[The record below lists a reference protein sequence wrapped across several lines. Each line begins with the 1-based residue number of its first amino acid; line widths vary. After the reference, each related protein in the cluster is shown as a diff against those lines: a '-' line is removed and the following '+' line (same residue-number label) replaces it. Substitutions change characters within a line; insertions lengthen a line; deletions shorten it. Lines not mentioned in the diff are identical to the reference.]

1 MIMKRN
7 KLLALLIF
15 LLLIII
21 LINNKKDNNQ
31 FVNLNNDDKN
41 LSDVKSLPQL
51 IKPFYNTNHF
61 IVADYIITPTD
72 NDMTNEIQS
81 ALNDCALNGGGTVWL
96 ERGIYKVSSPI
107 IVPKLCT
114 LIGDWQDP
122 DNYQGELDYGTK
134 IVVDVNN
141 FNIDSDDVE
150 LTGLFKMKASSGV
163 EGITIYYQNQTLDNI
178 VPQPWSFYCT
188 AWPEDYTR
196 PIEPDPSS
204 LFTIKNVTI
213 INGYIGI
220 GRSTKEIIGH
230 GMVMIE
236 NVKGIILKKG
246 VQGHNSGEVFT
257 ITGLTLHPK
266 YWANANTNAFNDSK
280 ENYSES
286 QISTKIK
293 EEKIKGKGLI
303 FTDAE
308 LSEFVNISISGYD
321 TGIYIPN
328 INNVTNRSVGSG
340 FFYNLN
346 ISDCKYGIYVDSGI
360 KNGNTMISTLIGYT
374 ITNSSIEG
382 SEYSIYTLSET
393 VYGKSGT
400 IKLNDVT
407 LNGKVGGSGGLIY
420 YSDIN
425 NSYIDVPK
433 TNNTGVIISNSGK
446 FSNLNIYKK
455 MKNNGENFAYLEA
468 GTSVD
473 IINDTLVAISSK
485 GGGVVYLKP
494 GAYYITKTINI
505 PSNVELRGSLSSPS
519 YIAGEDRLD
528 SNVIEDGKP
537 IGTVLIIKSRVNAI
551 KISGDNIGIYGIYFI
566 YEDNAKSFRESI
578 SGYSEYPYTIE
589 VQDSNNVY
597 IKNVTINSATNG
609 IFLNNSND
617 FNIQNVMTAILYNS
631 FKINNSHNGL
641 ILNCLE
647 NGWLNYLNRLYDGK
661 NEYSFNMAS
670 VKTLKHIILNNAKN
684 IEVQNCFAYGSNTF
698 LSADNSEIYAVNVGF
713 DGSNE
718 TQNIFFNVNRTDGI
732 IVNAFRSGGQLI
744 QHNGGSFGIYNNSNM
759 ITYIGVTENDYLGDI
774 FKISK
779 KYIKPVLNVDDNF
792 VIFDKISTKKID
804 YQYDGDGNLSCNT
817 TNNELLQ
824 CSIDLNNKQIVIT
837 PHGNTETPVT
847 INILASKGEKYLQN
861 ISSIT
866 VLVDTNLLS
875 KGDLNDDKK
884 VNTMDYILIRKHIL
898 GISIL
903 SIDKQSIADANNDD
917 RISTLDYITIRK
929 HIMRGSQDLLPGK
942 EIPCEKY
949 FRASSS
955 KCYDATAPVINE
967 WENTALKDTTI
978 TASFTTTTIC
988 NLGTDNGE
996 GLETIEYYSDC
1007 TGTKTAKINNNCATI
1022 TLPKCSNGVLYY
1034 QIKDKHN
1041 YSKQNQ
1047 VDNIGLYTIF
1057 GQVYNK
1063 LLYRG
1068 QGISNNQNNLKYW
1081 VNRCFNV
1088 SNCVKEITLVANNN
1102 NDLSNE
1108 DFVKYLYESILGRE
1122 QDSGVSGWINQLE
1135 NGMTR
1140 EEVIN
1145 QFIES
1150 AETKNIYVSW
1160 GYK

>member
-1 MIMKRN
+1 MIMIRN
-7 KLLALLIF
+7 KILVLFIF
-15 LLLIII
+15 LLLII

-31 FVNLNNDDKN
+31 YVNLNNEETN

-81 ALNDCALNGGGTVWL
+81 ALNNCSLNGGGTVWL
-96 ERGIYKVSSPI
+96 ERGIYKVSRPI
-107 IVPKLCT
+107 IIPKLCT
-114 LIGDWQDP
+114 LSGDWQDP

-141 FNIDSDDVE
+141 FNIDSDDIE

-163 EGITIYYQNQTLDNI
+163 FGITIYYQNQTLDNI

-196 PIEPDPSS
+196 LKEPDPSS

-220 GRSTKEIIGH
+220 GRSTNEIIGH
-230 GMVMIE
+230 GMLMIE
-236 NVKGIILKKG
+236 NVKGILLKKG

-266 YWANANTNAFNDSK
+266 YWANANIDAFNDNK

-286 QISTKIK
+286 QISKKIK
-293 EEKIKGKGLI
+293 DENMKGKGLVL
-303 FTDAE
+303 TDVE
-308 LSEFVNISISGYD
+308 LSEFVNIFISGYD
-321 TGIYIPN
+321 NGIYIPN

-346 ISDCKYGIYVDSGI
+346 ITDCKYGIYVDSGI
-360 KNGNTMISTLIGYT
+360 KDGNTMISTLIGYT

-393 VYGKSGT
+393 AYGRSGT

-407 LNGKVGGSGGLIY
+407 LKGKVGGTGSLIY

-425 NSYIDVPK
+425 NGYIDVPK

-455 MKNNGENFAYLEA
+455 MKNDGNNFAYLEA

-473 IINDTLVAISSK
+473 IINDTLTAISSN

-519 YIAGEDRLD
+519 YIAGEDK
-528 SNVIEDGKP
+528 SNSSVIEDGKP
-537 IGTVLIIKSRVNAI
+537 IGTVLIIKSKVNAV
-551 KISGDNIGIYGIYFI
+551 KILGDNAGVLGIYFI

-589 VQDSNNVY
+589 VHDSNNVY

-609 IFLNNSND
+609 ILLNNSND
-617 FNIQNVMTAILYNS
+617 FAIQNVVTAILYNS

-647 NGWLNYLNRLYDGK
+647 NGWLNYLNRLFDGK
-661 NEYSFNMAS
+661 KEYSFNLAS
-670 VKTLKHIILNNAKN
+670 VKTLKHIILNNAQN

-698 LSADNSEIYAVNVGF
+698 LTADNSEIYAVNVGF

-718 TQNIFFNVNRTDGI
+718 TQNIFFNVNQTDGI
-732 IVNAFRSGGQLI
+732 VVNAFRSGGQLI
-744 QHNGGSFGIYNNSNM
+744 QHNGGSFGVYNNSNM
-759 ITYIGVTENDYLGDI
+759 ITYIGITENDYLGEI

-779 KYIKPVLNVDDNF
+779 KYIKSVLNVEDNF

-804 YQYDGDGNLSCNT
+804 YQYDGDGNISCDT
-817 TNNELLQ
+817 SNNELLK

-837 PHGNTETPVT
+837 SLGNTEIPIT

-866 VLVDTNLLS
+866 ALVDTNLLS

-884 VNTMDYILIRKHIL
+884 VSSMDYILIRKYLL
-898 GISIL
+898 GIIVL
-903 SIDKQSIADANNDD
+903 STDKQTVADVNNDN
-917 RISTLDYITIRK
+917 RISTLDYIAIRK
-929 HIMRGSQDLLPGK
+929 HIMKGSQDLLPGK
-942 EIPCEKY
+942 EISCDKY
-949 FRASSS
+949 YQASSS
-955 KCYDATAPVINE
+955 KCYDATEPFINT
-967 WENTALKDTTI
+967 WEDTSLKDTTI
-978 TASFTTTTIC
+978 TASFITTTIC
-988 NLGTDNGE
+988 NLGTDNGD
-996 GLETIEYYSDC
+996 GLETIEYYTDC
-1007 TGTKTAKINNNCATI
+1007 TGTKTAKISNNCATI
-1022 TLPKCSNGVLYY
+1022 TLSKCPNTVLYY
-1034 QIKDKHN
+1034 QIKDKYN

-1068 QGISNNQNNLKYW
+1068 QGIPNNQNNLKYW

-1088 SNCVKEITLVANNN
+1088 SKCVKEIALTASGS
-1102 NDLSNE
+1102 DLSNV
-1108 DFVKYLYESILGRE
+1108 DFIKYLYESILGRE
-1122 QDSGVSGWINQLE
+1122 QDSGASEWINQLE

-1145 QFIES
+1145 QFVES
-1150 AETKNIYVSW
+1150 VEAKNIYASW
-1160 GYK
+1160 GYN